1 MLPCLPTLPIVF
13 YRQYYKNVFESY
25 GLAFETYWIPLHEDN
40 SEAAFDPLVLLKVSL
55 KIGLE
60 RTSNMVSILKRPHDL
75 QVLSNTN
82 RIVVRTHVAHICFT
96 TFLGRC

>member
-1 MLPCLPTLPIVF
+1 MCVTLPIFHILF

-55 KIGLE
+55 NLGYE
-60 RTSNMVSILKRPHDL
+60 RISNRDLPLKETAL
-75 QVLSNTN
+75 FTN
-82 RIVVRTHVAHICFT
+82 VVEH
-96 TFLGRC
+96 